1 MFFRGVLSNCNNAG
15 FVNIGRGNVIK
26 EDEIVEA
33 LDNGWLRGAA
43 LDVFNAEPLPADC
56 KLWSHPK
63 VTSILKNIFYFLFS
77 NIFLCFSNP
86 PHSWRVKSPG
96 YC

>member
-1 MFFRGVLSNCNNAG
+1 MRNCNNVG

-43 LDVFNAEPLPADC
+43 LDVFNIEPLPADC
-56 KLWSHPK
+56 KLWEHPK
-63 VTSILKNIFYFLFS
+63 VTSI
-77 NIFLCFSNP
+77 
-86 PHSWRVKSPG
+86 
-96 YC
+96 